1 MFAESEYVTSQKF
14 NILHASLKDL
24 PCVTKGSEVLIG
36 GAEALDLST
45 HKRVNIMG
53 NCWRMFL

>member
-53 NCWRMFL
+53 NC